1 MNSKN
6 VWISL
11 AGISAWVFAGCA
23 SSSSSR
29 PVYSS
34 SQVGQVITQDTGEI
48 IGVQDVLIQGQTSQA
63 GSAGVGSRM
72 GSAVATSAILGSPI
86 HAAVAAGQM
95 IGGIAGA
102 GADNKNGEELTIRL
116 KDGSTIIVVQERGET
131 PFAVG
136 ERVKIVKGANGSIY
150 GGPNTR
156 VVHDDGVY
164 AKSF

>member
-1 MNSKN
+1 MVPEGPRCSLRDPRIFFGGLSGQTKSLPLGRASFFMNSKN
-6 VWISL
+6 VWVSL
-11 AGISAWVFAGCA
+11 AGISALVFAGCA

-102 GADNKNGEELTIRL
+102 GADNKNG
-116 KDGSTIIVVQERGET
+116 
-131 PFAVG
+131 
-136 ERVKIVKGANGSIY
+136 
-150 GGPNTR
+150 
-156 VVHDDGVY
+156 
-164 AKSF
+164 